1 MICTNKDQQLERVA
15 YMDAKSEARGSCAL
29 SRARGAQFARQ
40 YVLPPSYII
49 SFLQPPLSL
58 AFDRHGFLCALT
70 SSPARYPNID
80 IVRRFELAISAHRAR
95 RSSLWRLP

>member
-40 YVLPPSYII
+40 YVLPPSYN
-49 SFLQPPLSL
+49 FLPPAT
-58 AFDRHGFLCALT
+58 AFACLRPSWLPMRAHLLT
-70 SSPARYPNID
+70 STIP
-80 IVRRFELAISAHRAR
+80 
-95 RSSLWRLP
+95 